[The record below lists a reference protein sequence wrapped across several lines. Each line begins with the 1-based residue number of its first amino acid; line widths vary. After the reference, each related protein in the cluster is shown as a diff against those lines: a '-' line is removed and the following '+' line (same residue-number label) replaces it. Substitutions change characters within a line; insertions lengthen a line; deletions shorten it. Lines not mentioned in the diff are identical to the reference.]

1 MLRVNNNVG
10 EERRK
15 LGIMICVEE
24 LMRGGGGGEWL
35 KLDGE
40 GVEKEGK
47 M

>member
-10 EERRK
+10 EEKEAGDHDMCR
-15 LGIMICVEE
+15 GVDEG
-24 LMRGGGGGEWL
+24 GGGGGEWL

>member
-15 LGIMICVEE
+15 LGIMICVEK
-24 LMRGGGGGEWL
+24 LMGGGGGEWM

-40 GVEKEGK
+40 GVEREGK

>member
-1 MLRVNNNVG
+1 MLRVKNNVG

-15 LGIMICVEE
+15 LGIMICVEK
-24 LMRGGGGGEWL
+24 LMGEEGGKWM

-40 GVEKEGK
+40 GVEREGK